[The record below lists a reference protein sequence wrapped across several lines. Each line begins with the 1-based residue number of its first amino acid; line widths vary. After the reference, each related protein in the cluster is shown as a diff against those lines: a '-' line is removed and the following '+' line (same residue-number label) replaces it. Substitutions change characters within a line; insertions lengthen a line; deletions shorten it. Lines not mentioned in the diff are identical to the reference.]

1 MSLIVSHGLRDYMHA
16 YIRISIGLGP
26 SVTLLY
32 FVVSPDNLFSFHF
45 REYPAH
51 LLSGLPFQPFEQPG
65 PGIFCSAAFLLSSLL
80 SAHMKNNTWVR
91 VDMEFLLEC
100 LTLQLTSERSERV
113 RCRVKHEKRNSKSTS
128 NHVLF
133 CLSYKHHSLSLARK
147 VDFIDE

>member
-1 MSLIVSHGLRDYMHA
+1 MH
-16 YIRISIGLGP
+16 ILGFPLGLGP
-26 SVTLLY
+26 LSRFNTLSSVRIIC
-32 FVVSPDNLFSFHF
+32 FSFHF

-51 LLSGLPFQPFEQPG
+51 LPSGLPFQPFEQPG

-100 LTLQLTSERSERV
+100 LTLQLTSECSERV
-113 RCRVKHEKRNSKSTS
+113 RCRVKHEKRNSISTR

-133 CLSYKHHSLSLARK
+133 CLSYKHNSPLLRRK
-147 VDFIDE
+147 ADFINE